1 MLKILTSEINKS
13 KWGFT
18 GKQTVKNSILLINKH
33 KEAGFYREISRMEWH
48 YIGSAYFCVQPVNY
62 YLPQIISDF
71 LVFSPEKDIQT
82 ILKILK
88 TLDNIPFSFV
98 FCFDISTMDKD
109 SFAPVIFNIC
119 TKILWLTWYD
129 SFLFLFQL
137 IQKNCSKLKL
147 LVQL

>member
-71 LVFSPEKDIQT
+71 LLFSPRKGYANYTENTKNTRQHT
-82 ILKILK
+82 IFFYILLWHFYAWTKFHLHQLSLIYAPKYFNWLGMIRFYSCFTLSQKIVP
-88 TLDNIPFSFV
+88 N
-98 FCFDISTMDKD
+98 
-109 SFAPVIFNIC
+109 
-119 TKILWLTWYD
+119 
-129 SFLFLFQL
+129 
-137 IQKNCSKLKL
+137 
-147 LVQL
+147 